1 MASFAKPGLS
11 QENWPRAKLI
21 SVELL
26 SRPGRE
32 QTQPE
37 RDWIKSF
44 CIRSRIIDKVVPDL
58 LDCIQWRHLIAFGG
72 NGDVSDPEIC
82 AGDW

>member
-1 MASFAKPGLS
+1 MASLAKPGLS
-11 QENWPRAKLI
+11 QENWPREKLI

-26 SRPGRE
+26 SWPGRE
-32 QTQPE
+32 QKQLG
-37 RDWIKSF
+37 RDWIRFF
-44 CIRSRIIDKVVPDL
+44 CIRLRIIDKVVPDL

-72 NGDVSDPEIC
+72 NGDVSDPGIC